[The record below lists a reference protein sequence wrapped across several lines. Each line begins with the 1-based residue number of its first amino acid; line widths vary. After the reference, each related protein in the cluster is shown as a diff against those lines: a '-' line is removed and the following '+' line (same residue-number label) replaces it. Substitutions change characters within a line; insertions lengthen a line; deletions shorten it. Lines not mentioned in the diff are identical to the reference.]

1 MPDYDQPVQE
11 FSAYF
16 RDQNERVVT
25 DYFESLVK
33 QSNVDEQANIQTV
46 NEYNALKD
54 DESTVSKSRG
64 RWKFLRILCIVV
76 AGISAACLFGGL
88 WFMLIP
94 LAGSLVFLFTK
105 VNKRVKGLHEEV
117 AKLTAAKEEKL
128 QEAWDQV
135 APLNVLYNWG
145 LAQKFFQ
152 ETIPD
157 VEFEPFLSTKT
168 LIDLQDTYGLSD
180 AFNDYRSIIDTQSGH
195 FKGNPFAL
203 TRYLQHWIGSK
214 VYTGSIVIYWNEEVE
229 DANGDSRTV
238 QRSQVLTASVTKPFP
253 EYGIRETLIYGH
265 EAGDQLS
272 FSRQPSNLSGLE
284 DGFMNNMRK
293 NKAMKQIEKQA
304 RTQLKKGTGDL
315 TVMANK
321 EFETLFRATDRD
333 NEVQF
338 RMLFTSLAQQ
348 EMVNILND
356 TTVGYGDDFTFIKE
370 GGINFVEPSHISGLA
385 LDSNPDI
392 FKTFDISAARSSFK
406 QFHTGYF
413 KALYFTFAPLFTIP
427 LYLDKRSV
435 PLARNASNEGEVSFW
450 EHEAVANHIGDQAFA
465 HPASI
470 TQNLLKTSAGK
481 TNGGSATV
489 TVTAH
494 GYEGIPMVD
503 VIPVYGNDGDWHN
516 VPVPW
521 TEYLPVSKDSTIVVE
536 VISNN
541 PAEEVPN
548 SDTYRNGISQFMS
561 KYNQGDEGVFL
572 RRVLAATFLSR

>member
-11 FSAYF
+11 YGAYF

-25 DYFESLVK
+25 EYFESLVK

-46 NEYNALKD
+46 NEYNTLLEG
-54 DESTVSKSRG
+54 ESEMSKKRG
-64 RWKFLRILCIVV
+64 RWKFLRVTCIVI
-76 AGISAACLFGGL
+76 AAISGL
-88 WFMLIP
+88 AVFASPIMLLP

-105 VNKRVKGLHEEV
+105 VNKKVKGLQEEV
-117 AKLTAAKEEKL
+117 TKLTSAKEEKL

-135 APLNVLYNWG
+135 APLNQLYNWG

-157 VEFEPFLSTKT
+157 VQFEPFLSTKT

-180 AFNDYRSIIDTQSGH
+180 SFNDYRSIIDTQSGH

-214 VYTGSIVIYWNEEVE
+214 TYTGSIVIYWDEEVE
-229 DANGDSRTV
+229 NANGDYVTV
-238 QRSQVLTASVTKPFP
+238 RKSQVLTASVTKPFP
-253 EYGIRETLIYGH
+253 EYAVRETLIYGH

-272 FSRQPSNLSGLE
+272 FSRQPSNLSGME

-356 TTVGYGDDFTFIKE
+356 KTVGYGDDFLFIKVE
-370 GGINFVEPSHISGLA
+370 GVNFVEPSHLSGMS

-392 FKTFDISAARSSFK
+392 FKTFDVAAARSSFK

-413 KALYFTFAPLFTIP
+413 KALYFAFAPLFTIP

-435 PLARNASNEGEVSFW
+435 PLAKKATNEEGTSFW
-450 EHEAVANHIGDQAFA
+450 EHEAVANHIGGQAFQ
-465 HPASI
+465 HPSSV
-470 TQNLLKTSAGK
+470 TENLLKTTASK
-481 TNGGSATV
+481 SRDGSTTV

-503 VIPVYGNDGDWHN
+503 ILPVYGNDGYWHD

-536 VISNN
+536 VISAN
-541 PAEEVPN
+541 PSDEVPN
-548 SDTYRNGISQFMS
+548 SDTYRNGLSKFMS
-561 KYNQGDEGVFL
+561 KYNQSDENVFL
-572 RRVLAATFLSR
+572 RRALAATFLSR

>member
-1 MPDYDQPVQE
+1 
-11 FSAYF
+11 
-16 RDQNERVVT
+16 
-25 DYFESLVK
+25 
-33 QSNVDEQANIQTV
+33 
-46 NEYNALKD
+46 
-54 DESTVSKSRG
+54 
-64 RWKFLRILCIVV
+64 
-76 AGISAACLFGGL
+76 
-88 WFMLIP
+88 
-94 LAGSLVFLFTK
+94 
-105 VNKRVKGLHEEV
+105 
-117 AKLTAAKEEKL
+117 
-128 QEAWDQV
+128 
-135 APLNVLYNWG
+135 
-145 LAQKFFQ
+145 
-152 ETIPD
+152 
-157 VEFEPFLSTKT
+157 
-168 LIDLQDTYGLSD
+168 LSD

-214 VYTGSIVIYWNEEVE
+214 IYTGSIVIYWTEEVE
-229 DANGDSRTV
+229 DSNGDSQTV

-253 EYGIRETLIYGH
+253 EYAVRETLIYGH

-304 RTQLKKGTGDL
+304 RTQIKKGTGDL

-356 TTVGYGDDFTFIKE
+356 KTLGYGDDFRFIKVE
-370 GGINFVEPSHISGLA
+370 GVNFVEPTHLSGMS
-385 LDSNPDI
+385 LDSNPDL
-392 FKTFDISAARSSFK
+392 FKTFDVAGARSSFN

-435 PLARNASNEGEVSFW
+435 PIAKAATNDGETSFW
-450 EHEAVANHIGDQAFA
+450 EHEAVANHIGDHAFA
-465 HPASI
+465 HPASV

-481 TNGGSATV
+481 SRDGSATV
-489 TVTAH
+489 NVTAH

-503 VIPVYGNDGDWHN
+503 IIPVYGNDGDWHE

-536 VISNN
+536 VISTN

-548 SDTYRNGISQFMS
+548 SDNYRTGISKFMS
-561 KYNQGDEGVFL
+561 KYNQSDEGVFL